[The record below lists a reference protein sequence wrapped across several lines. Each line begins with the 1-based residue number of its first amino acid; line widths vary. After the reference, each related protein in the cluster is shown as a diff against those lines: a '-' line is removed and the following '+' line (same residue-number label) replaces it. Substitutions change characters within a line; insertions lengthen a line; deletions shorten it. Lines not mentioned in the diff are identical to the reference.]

1 MNFIVGGGF
10 FTRFLHLPI
19 NLAWEAFGEAN
30 GVSSLQEMRS
40 RIANYRGI
48 DLAPGDNPNV
58 GCILLAEPFFW
69 PKELWIESPKEFSR
83 HTQQGKGFEAD
94 VGIGKEIWQSV
105 SERLMTY
112 SSATLDSSIA
122 TIAAINS
129 GGHGKPQIVLP
140 RLGQGSFRAL
150 LTEVYGRRCAVTG
163 ERTLP
168 VLDAAH
174 IKPYKL
180 FPRHELSNG
189 LLLRSDLH
197 RLFDDGY
204 MTVDP
209 VSRRIVVSRRI
220 REEFENGKD
229 YYRLEGTVLRE
240 PIESV
245 HRPLVDNLEYHASYI
260 FR

>member
-1 MNFIVGGGF
+1 
-10 FTRFLHLPI
+10 
-19 NLAWEAFGEAN
+19 
-30 GVSSLQEMRS
+30 
-40 RIANYRGI
+40 
-48 DLAPGDNPNV
+48 
-58 GCILLAEPFFW
+58 LLAEPFFW
-69 PKELWIESPKEFSR
+69 PKALCIDSPKELSR
-83 HTQQGKGFEAD
+83 HTQQGTGFEAD
-94 VGIGKEIWQSV
+94 EGVGKEIWNSV
-105 SERLMTY
+105 AERLKTT
-112 SSATLDSSIA
+112 SPAVSDTSTATV
-122 TIAAINS
+122 AAINS

-150 LTEVYGRRCAVTG
+150 LTDVYGRRCAVTG

-174 IKPYKL
+174 IKPYKV

-204 MTVDP
+204 ITVDP
-209 VSRRIVVSRRI
+209 VSRRIVVSKRI

-229 YYRLEGTVLRE
+229 YYRLEGTTLRE
-240 PIESV
+240 PIESI
-245 HRPLVDNLEYHASYI
+245 HRPHADNLEYHASHV